1 MKSKDAKLF
10 LDTWVTKVKG
20 YSTPVVSYDD
30 AVHSVELA
38 EEEMKSKAIEAFN
51 EAMIHYTSP
60 ACTKDEEAL
69 KYFRAYLDQELDS
82 SCSEKPNDLICGNC
96 DAFCECVM
104 GPYGVD
110 CNDPACPRFDDSSLS
125 QLKNKD
131 HE

>member
-69 KYFRAYLDQELDS
+69 KYFRAYLGQELDS

-110 CNDPACPRFDDSSLS
+110 CNDSACPRFDDSSLS

>member
-1 MKSKDAKLF
+1 MKSKNAKIF

-30 AVHSVELA
+30 AVQSVELA

-51 EAMIHYTSP
+51 EAMIYYTSP

-69 KYFRAYLDQELDS
+69 KYFRAYLGQELDS

-110 CNDPACPRFDDSSLS
+110 CNDSACPRFDDSSLS